1 MADVTTHPPPGA
13 LAAIIRLH
21 AEYYSRHWSFG
32 LPFEAKVA
40 AQLGEFASSLP
51 HPDARLFLAIRNDR
65 VLGSVAIDGR
75 DRADPRLRW
84 FIVAEHAR
92 GGLGRRLL
100 DTALDFARDR
110 RFPRLSLDT
119 FAGLDAARRLYEGAG
134 FTLIHEA
141 LAATW
146 GVTVTEQVFTLTFP
160 PSPAPPPAGTSPPA
174 A

>member
-1 MADVTTHPPPGA
+1 MRLILTDPPSGA
-13 LAAIIRLH
+13 LAAVIRLH
-21 AEYYSRHWSFG
+21 AEYYRRHWSFG

-40 AQLGEFASSLP
+40 AQLGEFALALP
-51 HPDARLFLAIRNDR
+51 HGDARLFLATDGAEII
-65 VLGSVAIDGR
+65 GSIAIDGR
-75 DRADPRLRW
+75 IREDARLRW

-100 DTALDFARDR
+100 DTALAFARER
-110 RFPRLSLDT
+110 GLPRLTLGT

-134 FTLIHEA
+134 FALTHEA
-141 LAATW
+141 PAASW

-160 PSPAPPPAGTSPPA
+160 PSPEPRRAGSAPPA